1 MHACFYLFVYLFPN
15 ENRQKEYIYFVKMY
29 VTCRKRR
36 GGPHK
41 VYIMT
46 MISVRMSGCPSIN
59 HFAP

>member
-1 MHACFYLFVYLFPN
+1 MYGCFYLFVYLLPN

-41 VYIMT
+41 ECTDV
-46 MISVRMSGCPSIN
+46 
-59 HFAP
+59 HQ

>member
-41 VYIMT
+41 V
-46 MISVRMSGCPSIN
+46 SGCPDVHQYSILLLTTKL
-59 HFAP
+59 